1 MLFVESFYAGGDIVE
16 AVSVSNNP
24 KISVGSSLGRS
35 FERMQEKIRERAY
48 HLFSKRSPEAGD
60 AESDWLYAQ
69 AEILAPVNL
78 ELSEQKSNIVVSCD
92 LTGFK
97 PGEIEIEVEGD
108 TLKILGSHKESRSQD
123 THAGALSESRSMFF
137 FHTVQLPCSV
147 DVDKASAE
155 LQKNDHLKV
164 KLPKKVVRAIRSVD
178 K

>member
-1 MLFVESFYAGGDIVE
+1 ME
-16 AVSVSNNP
+16 AVSVSDNP
-24 KISVGSSLGRS
+24 KISVGTSLGRS
-35 FERMQEKIRERAY
+35 LECMQEKIRERAY
-48 HLFSKRSPEAGD
+48 HLFAKRPPEVGD
-60 AESDWLYAQ
+60 AESDWLLAQ

-92 LTGFK
+92 LAGFK

-123 THAGALSESRSMFF
+123 THDGALSESRSMFF
-137 FHTVQLPCSV
+137 FHTVQLPCPV